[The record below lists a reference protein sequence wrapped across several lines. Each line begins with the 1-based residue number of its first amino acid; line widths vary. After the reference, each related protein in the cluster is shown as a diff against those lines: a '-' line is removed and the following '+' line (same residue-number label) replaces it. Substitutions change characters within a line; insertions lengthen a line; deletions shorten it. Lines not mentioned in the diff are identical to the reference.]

1 MSLPLSSKIEKFKGD
16 TSIRKLKDKNSS
28 NTFLHYICMN
38 DDMQTY
44 AERTSG
50 GLSSLAVAALPLL
63 RKIMH
68 KKGMVSADIVTMW
81 EQIVG
86 EDMAQ
91 YTFPEK
97 LEFSRGERNQGTL
110 WLKVPG
116 GAFALELRHREKF
129 VIDKVNTFFGYNAVA
144 NLRIAQKKLVSKEE
158 EIYIK
163 EVTGDIANAELKEKL
178 QMLGEAVFN
187 QNRE

>member
-1 MSLPLSSKIEKFKGD
+1 
-16 TSIRKLKDKNSS
+16 
-28 NTFLHYICMN
+28 MN
-38 DDMQTY
+38 DNMQTY
-44 AERTSG
+44 EERTSG

-97 LEFSRGERNQGTL
+97 LEFSRGERSQGTL

-144 NLRIAQKKLVSKEE
+144 NLRIVQDAEFVKKIMSRSNQPQPQKKLVSKEE